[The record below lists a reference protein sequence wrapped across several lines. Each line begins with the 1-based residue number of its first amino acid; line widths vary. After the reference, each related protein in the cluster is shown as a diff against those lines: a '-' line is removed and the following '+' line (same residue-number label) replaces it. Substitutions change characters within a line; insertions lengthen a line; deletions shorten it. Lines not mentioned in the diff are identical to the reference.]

1 MKSLII
7 ETCDKCPH
15 FQAQPLE
22 HEDNRYLAIC
32 MNHEQNIA
40 WSQRIGRQVE
50 PPPSC
55 PLPDYKNE
63 D

>member
-1 MKSLII
+1 MKALII

-32 MNHEQNIA
+32 MNHE
-40 WSQRIGRQVE
+40 
-50 PPPSC
+50 
-55 PLPDYKNE
+55 
-63 D
+63 